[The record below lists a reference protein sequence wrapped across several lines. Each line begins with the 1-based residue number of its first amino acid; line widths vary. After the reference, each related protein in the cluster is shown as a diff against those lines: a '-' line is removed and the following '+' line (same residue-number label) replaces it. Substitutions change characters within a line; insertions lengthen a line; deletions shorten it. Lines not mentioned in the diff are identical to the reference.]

1 MAGTPEISQGSE
13 SVYQKKKF
21 NIQHF
26 EGNKMQ
32 SSYILEI
39 FLRGHSVQGILIIQI
54 QIHKLKGVSNMVK
67 IKLFSFPQNV

>member
-13 SVYQKKKF
+13 SVYQKKKLSIF
-21 NIQHF
+21 NSLKEIKCNQI
-26 EGNKMQ
+26 M
-32 SSYILEI
+32 LEM

-67 IKLFSFPQNV
+67 IKLFSFPQNG